1 MQGIRGAITVKN
13 DNREEI
19 IEAVKKL
26 LINILEANDIT
37 AEDIGAALFSAT
49 KDLSS
54 VFPAFAARQL
64 PNWDLVPLF
73 DAQQLYVENSMEKCI
88 RVLLL
93 VNTDKTIN
101 QITQELGFQNPQYF
115 SRLFKKITGCS
126 PNDFRI
132 PN

>member
-1 MQGIRGAITVKN
+1 MQGIRGAITVEN

-73 DAQQLYVENSMEKCI
+73 DAQQLTVWKNVSAC
-88 RVLLL
+88 
-93 VNTDKTIN
+93 
-101 QITQELGFQNPQYF
+101 YF
-115 SRLFKKITGCS
+115 W
-126 PNDFRI
+126 
-132 PN
+132 

>member
-1 MQGIRGAITVKN
+1 MI
-13 DNREEI
+13 
-19 IEAVKKL
+19 L
-26 LINILEANDIT
+26 LLKILVLL
-37 AEDIGAALFSAT
+37 LFSAT

-93 VNTDKTIN
+93 VNTDKNTKRNKNIF
-101 QITQELGFQNPQYF
+101 I
-115 SRLFKKITGCS
+115 
-126 PNDFRI
+126 
-132 PN
+132 